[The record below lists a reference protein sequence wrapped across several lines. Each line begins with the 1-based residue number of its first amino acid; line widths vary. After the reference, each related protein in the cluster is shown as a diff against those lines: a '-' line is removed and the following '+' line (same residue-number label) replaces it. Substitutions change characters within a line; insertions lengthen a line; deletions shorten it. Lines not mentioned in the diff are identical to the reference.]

1 MKSGES
7 QMDLVSR
14 YLSGQAS
21 FEEVETLEAL
31 MLEDSQLRADFLA
44 CARVDA
50 ALPAAIGEKMAV
62 TEFRSDSS
70 KERGK
75 SRWAPVL
82 AAAAVVALSVVGGL
96 WWAGSQS
103 PSEAAPVVARFG
115 NLSDCRWVD
124 SAARIATGD
133 AVESGRRIELSAGSA
148 ELIFG
153 TGARLELVG
162 RAIVELRSKNGVFL
176 TLGEV
181 HLVAETPESKGFTI
195 ETPTS
200 KFIDVST
207 AFTAAVSPDGLSR
220 VEVTDGEVDVV
231 LAGEKKARRLRAGQ
245 TMFVEQGDQKIV
257 TRIEAGDGTPA
268 FHFPTIEPPSNRDY
282 ADGSQGRASI
292 ELVYGEFKPEQSHDG
307 LLERLNDGR
316 GQSKPDSPSE
326 SVFFATRSGG
336 AFLID
341 LGEAISISKINT
353 YSWHQ
358 HEELAAHRERAT
370 QRFILYGFS
379 GVGVPDIQDSTEEAR
394 WTRIARVNSDEYFR
408 IADRRDLSD
417 RLNRP
422 AQQGCS
428 ITAAEG
434 EIGRYRYLLMEVRPS
449 TFYGEIDIYEAD

>member
-31 MLEDSQLRADFLA
+31 MLEDPQLRADFLA

-162 RAIVELRSKNGVFL
+162 PAIVELRSKNGVFL

-181 HLVAETPESKGFTI
+181 HLVAEIPLEGF
-195 ETPTS
+195 
-200 KFIDVST
+200 
-207 AFTAAVSPDGLSR
+207 
-220 VEVTDGEVDVV
+220 
-231 LAGEKKARRLRAGQ
+231 
-245 TMFVEQGDQKIV
+245 
-257 TRIEAGDGTPA
+257 
-268 FHFPTIEPPSNRDY
+268 
-282 ADGSQGRASI
+282 
-292 ELVYGEFKPEQSHDG
+292 
-307 LLERLNDGR
+307 
-316 GQSKPDSPSE
+316 
-326 SVFFATRSGG
+326 
-336 AFLID
+336 
-341 LGEAISISKINT
+341 
-353 YSWHQ
+353 
-358 HEELAAHRERAT
+358 
-370 QRFILYGFS
+370 
-379 GVGVPDIQDSTEEAR
+379 GVK
-394 WTRIARVNSDEYFR
+394 
-408 IADRRDLSD
+408 
-417 RLNRP
+417 
-422 AQQGCS
+422 
-428 ITAAEG
+428 
-434 EIGRYRYLLMEVRPS
+434 
-449 TFYGEIDIYEAD
+449 